1 MRFSGSVAAG
11 ECSATPR
18 VTVLLP
24 VHNGADYLREAIDS
38 VLAQNVHEL

>member
-11 ECSATPR
+11 ERIGHTR

-24 VHNGADYLREAIDS
+24 VHNGAEYLREAIDS